1 MQPPMH
7 DVPGSGANQ
16 TSLRDD
22 LRRANQEALRL
33 RSLGDLRG
41 ALAVLDTASEQS
53 PPVAEIFSNRGFIAA
68 ELGDRDRARTSY
80 ARAVELDPYLLAAR
94 LGYGAELYA
103 VGDLEGA
110 RSQYRLALGLDEEN
124 LVAHL
129 AMYELELQLGN
140 RAKALAHQRRALA
153 VRQLFSAIAPNERRR
168 ILALCAPGDWF
179 ANTPVEYL
187 VDRETTTLHKL
198 FLTTPDKLAAL
209 QLPEYDALLNAIGES
224 SENVEM
230 LLLAELVAKML
241 GRPIINDPLRVLE
254 TNRVRCARIASHIA
268 GCNAPETIERS
279 REALQGEDIGRPTIV
294 RPIDSHAGKGAR
306 LVGSPAELQS
316 YLNETEGERFFLT
329 PWVDYASPDGYFRK
343 YRLVAVDGEILPY
356 HLAISSNWM
365 VHYYSS
371 EMKAEQWMRDEERR
385 FLEDWRAVFPATA
398 ISALERL
405 TESLALEYV
414 GFDCSVDRDG
424 NLLFFEADPAIIVHL
439 TDNRE
444 LFGYKYEHVPK
455 IFRAF
460 ERLIDRQHAR
470 PA

>member
-1 MQPPMH
+1 MH

-22 LRRANQEALRL
+22 FRHANQEALRL
-33 RSLGDLRG
+33 RSIGDLRG
-41 ALAVLDTASEQS
+41 ALAVLDAAIDRS
-53 PPVAEIFSNRGFIAA
+53 PPVAELFSNRGFIAA
-68 ELGDRDRARTSY
+68 ELGDRERARASY
-80 ARAVELDPYLLAAR
+80 ARAVELDPMLLAAR
-94 LGYGAELYA
+94 LGFGAELYA
-103 VGDLEGA
+103 VGELEGA
-110 RSQYRLALGLDEEN
+110 RSQYRLALGIDEEN

-140 RAKALAHQRRALA
+140 RAKALAHQKRALA
-153 VRQLFSAIAPNERRR
+153 VRQLFSSIAPKERRR

-179 ANTPVEYL
+179 ANTPVEFL
-187 VDRETTTLHKL
+187 IDRETTTLHKL
-198 FLTTPDKLAAL
+198 FLTTPDKLATL
-209 QLPEYDALLNAIGES
+209 RLPTYDALFNAIGES
-224 SENVEM
+224 SENVEV
-230 LLLAELVAKML
+230 LLLAEIVAKML
-241 GRPIINDPLRVLE
+241 GRPVVNDPLRVLE

-279 REALQGEDIGRPTIV
+279 RAALQGEAIDRPTIV

-306 LVGSPAELQS
+306 LVGNSDELRN
-316 YLNETEGERFFLT
+316 YLNEIDGERFFLT

-343 YRLVAVDGEILPY
+343 YRLVAVDGEIFPY

-371 EMKAEQWMRDEERR
+371 SMKAEQWMREEERL
-385 FLEDWRAVFPATA
+385 FLENWRAVFPATA
-398 ISALERL
+398 ASALERL
-405 TESLALEYV
+405 TESLGLEYV
-414 GFDCSVDRDG
+414 GFDCSLDREG
-424 NLLFFEADPAIIVHL
+424 RLLFFEADPAIIVHL
-439 TDNRE
+439 TDDPE
-444 LFGYKYEHVPK
+444 LFRYKYEHVPK